1 MNAASSL
8 NLLNFTTTRIHGFLI
23 GNAFHRGFPGSASGK
38 KSTCQSRRGWVDSW
52 VGKIPR
58 SRK

>member
-8 NLLNFTTTRIHGFLI
+8 NLLNFTATRIHGFLI
-23 GNAFHRGFPGSASGK
+23 GNAFHRGLPGSASGK
-38 KSTCQSRRGWVDSW
+38 ESTCQSRRGGFDSW